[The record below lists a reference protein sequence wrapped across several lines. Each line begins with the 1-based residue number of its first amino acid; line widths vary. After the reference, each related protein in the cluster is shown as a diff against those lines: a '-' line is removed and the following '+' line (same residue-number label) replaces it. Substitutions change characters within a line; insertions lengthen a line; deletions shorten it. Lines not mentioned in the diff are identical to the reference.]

1 MAKPK
6 RGRTEST
13 YGNERIISE
22 ARGGGSIEGA
32 CYITLVIAC
41 VTLSKGRRNTFKGYG
56 NHALAGGK
64 DAATLWCSESCG
76 CVVATLYD
84 YSLSPPPSSLAP
96 IPLLRPPLRPH
107 PPDPIPSPPPP
118 VTQTRCPYPPS
129 PLHPLFVALSY
140 TPHTHPI
147 PPFSS
152 TANNTSIN
160 FHDFFLPLIYKISYS
175 DVHCFKEPTPK
186 KVTMPEIFCHNLEIS
201 SKCSLF
207 LAKETER

>member
-1 MAKPK
+1 M
-6 RGRTEST
+6 RQLF
-13 YGNERIISE
+13 
-22 ARGGGSIEGA
+22 GA
-32 CYITLVIAC
+32 VKVVGVLLPRCTT
-41 VTLSKGRRNTFKGYG
+41 TLS
-56 NHALAGGK
+56 
-64 DAATLWCSESCG
+64 
-76 CVVATLYD
+76 
-84 YSLSPPPSSLAP
+84 
-96 IPLLRPPLRPH
+96 LLRPRLLLPYLSSAHPYAHTHPILYPPL
-107 PPDPIPSPPPP
+107 PPP